1 MAAKELTLN
10 EIEEEKIDIV
20 LSLDDQS
27 KTIFFDNLIQLHY
40 PNIKRESTE
49 YHNLQVHYR
58 ACWLMEKIYRN
69 NDFMKECFSVV
80 YTKTGLIRNIW
91 NDLYYT
97 DDDLIIH

>member
-1 MAAKELTLN
+1 MTRELTLN
-10 EIEEEKIDIV
+10 EIDESQIDSV
-20 LSLDDQS
+20 LSLNEEG
-27 KTIFFDNLIQLHY
+27 KTVFFDSLITQY
-40 PNIKRESTE
+40 FPNIKRESAE

-58 ACWLMEKIYRN
+58 ACWLLEKIYRN
-69 NDFMKECFSVV
+69 NGFMKECFSVV